1 MEDLYKSL
9 YQRTQELSLSGV
21 NADAVLYD
29 PAVPALKPAKPN
41 KSLLLLMVVMLVVV
55 FSIMYFIVKAAMD
68 NSIGTLSRM
77 KKRLNV
83 APLGEIRRFSGTLGR
98 AGAGH
103 DYEEPAECRY
113 CARYPYPDY
122 AG

>member
-41 KSLLLLMVVMLVVV
+41 KSLLLVMVVMLVVV

-68 NSIGTLSRM
+68 NSIASLSRM
-77 KKRLNV
+77 KS
-83 APLGEIRRFSGTLGR
+83 ASTLPR
-98 AGAGH
+98 WAKSVVLV
-103 DYEEPAECRY
+103 EPQSVRK
-113 CARYPYPDY
+113 CAT
-122 AG
+122 

>member
-21 NADAVLYD
+21 SADAVLYD

-41 KSLLLLMVVMLVVV
+41 KSLLLVMVVMLVVV

-68 NSIGTLSRM
+68 NSIATLSRM
-77 KKRLNV
+77 KNGSMLLRWVKSVVL
-83 APLGEIRRFSGTLGR
+83 AELLGARRCGT
-98 AGAGH
+98 
-103 DYEEPAECRY
+103 
-113 CARYPYPDY
+113 
-122 AG
+122 

>member
-77 KKRLNV
+77 KNGSMLLRWVKSVVL
-83 APLGEIRRFSGTLGR
+83 A
-98 AGAGH
+98 
-103 DYEEPAECRY
+103 EP
-113 CARYPYPDY
+113 
-122 AG
+122 